1 MGSPHY
7 LYGAPLTNQWLNY
20 IFHFWLICFHNNL
33 KVFVNDTSL
42 KGNNRECRWRS
53 PQHVMWTTHP
63 QHISQHVNTTS
74 ELFSATTHLKEFR
87 RRHIWTTRE
96 QHIHNMLSGKN
107 ANLIWFYFKTTN
119 LFLRK
124 KYILFIILSI
134 VFTEYKSSCN
144 VARIESV
151 SSINCN
157 ACFC

>member
-1 MGSPHY
+1 LGSPHY
-7 LYGAPLTNQWLNY
+7 LYGAPWPINDWI
-20 IFHFWLICFHNNL
+20 IFFTFDWYASKII
-33 KVFVNDTSL
+33 
-42 KGNNRECRWRS
+42 WR
-53 PQHVMWTTHP
+53 
-63 QHISQHVNTTS
+63 
-74 ELFSATTHLKEFR
+74 FSSTTHLEGNVVDGHLNMWCERHIHNIFHNMWTPHLNYFR
-87 RRHIWTTRE
+87 RRHIWKNLGDDTSERHVNNTSTTCF
-96 QHIHNMLSGKN
+96 SGKN

-151 SSINCN
+151 SSTNCN